1 MIQKTY
7 HCFSLEENYD
17 SYTEEI
23 IGILTFIY
31 NPLVHIIY
39 KVGMLIRKAYVSVYL
54 YLSWYQINISISII
68 SR

>member
-17 SYTEEI
+17 SYEEEI

-39 KVGMLIRKAYVSVYL
+39 KVGMLIRKAYGSVFL
-54 YLSWYQINISISII
+54 YLS
-68 SR
+68 